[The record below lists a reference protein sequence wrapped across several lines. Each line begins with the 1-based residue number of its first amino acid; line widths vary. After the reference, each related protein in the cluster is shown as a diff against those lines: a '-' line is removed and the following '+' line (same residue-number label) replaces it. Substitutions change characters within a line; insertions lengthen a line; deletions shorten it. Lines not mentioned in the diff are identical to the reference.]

1 MIPNNI
7 DRQAVL
13 EAIKYIDKHGIP
25 KNRVSRNYN
34 VKCNGR
40 LYPPKY
46 LISIANKLVNSK
58 ELEPFSFGG
67 GAETNNFLRKL
78 GFEVVPYEIFDNETT
93 EKICNKV
100 SIVTVVVGNEDG
112 VCPKNTDRFIFME
125 DILRENR
132 TSDIVLFP
140 AGYFCFDEQ
149 RKEELDALCKKI
161 SMFLNSIDSNS
172 VICVGIDCDEG
183 VDQLA
188 FAVSRDGVQ
197 AMGRKFYPT
206 GYEDGCIRQASSY
219 NSIEMGFSRIFKVKD
234 YKVYLAVCYDG
245 FGIRQ
250 CDLDNPGVDMV
261 MVLAHRFCKRG
272 EGPSGD
278 VDFARKGF
286 AGASQHWKCPVFGT
300 AVFFCRDIPK
310 NWPTGVLWIDQ
321 SKSVRHFK
329 YTENA
334 LAWEESRTYLGRY
347 EYAVSYRYTLPE
359 KS

>member
-13 EAIKYIDKHGIP
+13 EAIQYIDIHGIP
-25 KNRVSRNYN
+25 KNRLSRTYN
-34 VKCNGR
+34 VKYNDH

-46 LISIANKLVNSK
+46 LISIANKLINSK
-58 ELEPFSFGG
+58 ELEPFLFGG

-78 GFEVVPYEIFDNETT
+78 GFEVVPCEFCDNEVT
-93 EKICNKV
+93 EKKRNKISV
-100 SIVTVVVGNEDG
+100 VTVVVGNEDG
-112 VCPKNTDRFIFME
+112 VCPENIDRLMFLE
-125 DILRENR
+125 DIMRENSS
-132 TSDIVLFP
+132 SDVVLFP
-140 AGYFCFDEQ
+140 AGYFYFDKQ
-149 RKEELDALCKKI
+149 REEEIIALCKDI
-161 SMFLNSIDSNS
+161 SIFLNSIDCNS

-188 FAVSRDGVQ
+188 VAISRDGVQ
-197 AMGRKFYPT
+197 AMGRKFHPT

-219 NSIEMGFSRIFKVKD
+219 NGIEMGFSRIFKVKD
-234 YKVYLAVCYDG
+234 CKVYLAVCYDG

-250 CDLDNPGVDMV
+250 RDLTNPGVDMV
-261 MVLAHRFCKRG
+261 LVLAHQFWKRG

-286 AGASQHWKCPVFGT
+286 AGASQHWNCPVFGT
-300 AVFFCRDIPK
+300 AVFFCRDIPN
-310 NWPTGVLWIDQ
+310 NWPTGVLWTDK

-334 LAWEESRTYLGRY
+334 LTWEESHTYNGRY
-347 EYAVSYRYTLPE
+347 EYAVSYNYTLPE
-359 KS
+359 K